1 MADKNEGTGLLAVA
15 SGRDRFSA
23 TRNYETQRRRN
34 KTQKPTSKM
43 DEADVK
49 KLKIALAERK
59 MKKMNKPEK
68 MR

>member
-34 KTQKPTSKM
+34 KTQKPMSKM

-49 KLKIALAERK
+49 K
-59 MKKMNKPEK
+59 
-68 MR
+68 